1 LTQYD
6 VYIEPFRFDVY
17 VEVISIFRYVLRK
30 MYTCRGSKVLTAI
43 ILVSFAVTAVAPALN
58 GLFVDFLIYNKDI
71 GKVVE
76 FALIVAAVG
85 VFGAILTYASGVISV
100 RVTSETAFSVL
111 ADLVSRLEHASLEV
125 VEGMETGYATQRI
138 STDAS
143 AVTSFVIA
151 NFLSVALEGA
161 LAVFVIVVFAY
172 ADPWLVLFSSALVT
186 AYITLFLRLKAP
198 LYRTSLE
205 KKEADSTFFD
215 DISSQVGQVFDIQLR
230 SDYDGSASRLG
241 AAFDRYLPVVM
252 SAGRVS
258 YLFSSMDGII
268 SAVFQAVILLFA
280 GIQIVQGKMT
290 VGELTMVNSY
300 FAMLLQCTKYYI
312 GFYKQYQ
319 DALASYGRIGSLAAT
334 PAPYTGECEL
344 KHVSEIELNGLNHSI
359 HQEGVERELYGGL
372 TYTFHQGMTYA
383 VMGENGSGK
392 STLLK
397 LLVGLYDSQGTVL
410 YDGRP
415 LSDLDMEKVRR
426 RCFAVVPQ
434 ALHATSQLVRD
445 YVADRADVEPESAE
459 GLLTLDS
466 DVPGIARA
474 VIGLL
479 DKRCDSLSGGEIRKL
494 CLWLALR
501 RESDVLVLDEPSA
514 GLDADGERELVE
526 YIRENRRGQTIIIMT
541 HDDEL
546 ARTTQE
552 TLSL

>member
-1 LTQYD
+1 
-6 VYIEPFRFDVY
+6 
-17 VEVISIFRYVLRK
+17 
-30 MYTCRGSKVLTAI
+30 
-43 ILVSFAVTAVAPALN
+43 
-58 GLFVDFLIYNKDI
+58 
-71 GKVVE
+71 
-76 FALIVAAVG
+76 
-85 VFGAILTYASGVISV
+85 
-100 RVTSETAFSVL
+100 
-111 ADLVSRLEHASLEV
+111 
-125 VEGMETGYATQRI
+125 
-138 STDAS
+138 
-143 AVTSFVIA
+143 
-151 NFLSVALEGA
+151 
-161 LAVFVIVVFAY
+161 
-172 ADPWLVLFSSALVT
+172 
-186 AYITLFLRLKAP
+186 
-198 LYRTSLE
+198 
-205 KKEADSTFFD
+205 
-215 DISSQVGQVFDIQLR
+215 
-230 SDYDGSASRLG
+230 
-241 AAFDRYLPVVM
+241 
-252 SAGRVS
+252 
-258 YLFSSMDGII
+258 
-268 SAVFQAVILLFA
+268 
-280 GIQIVQGKMT
+280 
-290 VGELTMVNSY
+290 
-300 FAMLLQCTKYYI
+300 
-312 GFYKQYQ
+312 
-319 DALASYGRIGSLAAT
+319 
-334 PAPYTGECEL
+334 
-344 KHVSEIELNGLNHSI
+344 
-359 HQEGVERELYGGL
+359 
-372 TYTFHQGMTYA
+372 MTYA